1 MKQKFAFLSSVR
13 FWKLVIIAIVGVLVN
28 QGIVSLEIATAIN
41 TLLLGDIAINTIDRF
56 STKK

>member
-1 MKQKFAFLSSVR
+1 MKEKFAFLSSVR

-28 QGIVSLEIATAIN
+28 QGIIPLEIATAIN

-56 STKK
+56 SIKK

>member
-1 MKQKFAFLSSVR
+1 MKQKFVFLSSVR
-13 FWKLVIIAIVGVLVN
+13 FWKLVIIAVVGVLVN
-28 QGIVSLEIATAIN
+28 EGIIAIEIATAIN